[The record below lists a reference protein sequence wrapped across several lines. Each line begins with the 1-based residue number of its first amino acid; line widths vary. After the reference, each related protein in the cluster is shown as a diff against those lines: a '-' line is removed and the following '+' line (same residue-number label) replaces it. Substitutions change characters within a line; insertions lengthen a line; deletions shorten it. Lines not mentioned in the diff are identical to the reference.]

1 MRFEMVWSLSVSKD
15 SHQTETA
22 PRKFKLGP
30 LGNLNQVTKGLA
42 KTIRAMADGT
52 LDSQVG
58 ARICNGLGIMR
69 ACFETQKLEQLE
81 ERVEKIIDH
90 VPYKRIRTEEAE
102 VYVPSGANGHDHVG
116 ATRLISADE
125 TERHPN

>member
-1 MRFEMVWSLSVSKD
+1 MANSEQVS
-15 SHQTETA
+15 SA
-22 PRKFKLGP
+22 PRKFSLGT
-30 LGNLNQVTKGLA
+30 LGTLSQVIKALS

-69 ACFETQKLEQLE
+69 ACLETQKLEQLE

-90 VPYKRIRTEEAE
+90 VPKRITHTEEDERYPFSQKQLENRRTVDEAE
-102 VYVPSGANGHDHVG
+102 RYSN
-116 ATRLISADE
+116 
-125 TERHPN
+125 

>member
-1 MRFEMVWSLSVSKD
+1 VSKD
-15 SHQTETA
+15 SDQTETA

-30 LGNLNQVTKGLA
+30 LGSGTKGLA

-69 ACFETQKLEQLE
+69 ACLETQKLEQLE
-81 ERVEKIIDH
+81 ARINAVRGERANTH
-90 VPYKRIRTEEAE
+90 EA
-102 VYVPSGANGHDHVG
+102 
-116 ATRLISADE
+116 
-125 TERHPN
+125 

>member
-1 MRFEMVWSLSVSKD
+1 MSKD
-15 SHQTETA
+15 FDQTEAA

-30 LGNLNQVTKGLA
+30 LANLNQVTKGLA

-69 ACFETQKLEQLE
+69 ACLETQKLEQLE
-81 ERVEKIIDH
+81 VRMSEISRLLGARTVVSSPLSIDH
-90 VPYKRIRTEEAE
+90 KPPLSINHETN
-102 VYVPSGANGHDHVG
+102 GASH
-116 ATRLISADE
+116 
-125 TERHPN
+125 

>member
-1 MRFEMVWSLSVSKD
+1 VSKD
-15 SHQTETA
+15 SDQTETA

-30 LGNLNQVTKGLA
+30 LGSLNQVTKGLA

-69 ACFETQKLEQLE
+69 ACLETQKLEQLE
-81 ERVEKIIDH
+81 ARMDEIADRVARDRNRVARDRTSAVRERTSNH
-90 VPYKRIRTEEAE
+90 EAQR
-102 VYVPSGANGHDHVG
+102 PSY
-116 ATRLISADE
+116 
-125 TERHPN
+125 